1 MRLSKI
7 KLGWFI
13 SPPLW
18 FHLFCQKNSTQKR
31 KILKSAGWYAL
42 IALSRFG
49 FRKTVSALGEDTN
62 FCTKFDGHSVWRE
75 GSNDIGHF
83 ELFQISMQCIY
94 FLKMQIFLHTKLAFF
109 LFQNVF
115 YTKQSSKVGHFSSFF
130 QFWPKIAKFA

>member
-18 FHLFCQKNSTQKR
+18 LWFHLLCQKKSTQKR

-42 IALSRFG
+42 IALSRFE

-109 LFQNVF
+109 CSKMFSTPNSHPKLATLAVF
-115 YTKQSSKVGHFSSFF
+115 VNFGRK
-130 QFWPKIAKFA
+130 